1 MNENNKNTVPIVMK
15 VNKQAA
21 SIQQSALLINGDVMT
36 TLQIVKIFIRHDT
49 LMLRGREQTF
59 ESNILVSW
67 KF

>member
-1 MNENNKNTVPIVMK
+1 M
-15 VNKQAA
+15 
-21 SIQQSALLINGDVMT
+21 LINGDVMT

-49 LMLRGREQTF
+49 LMLRAREQTF